1 MNLWSEPGDALF
13 GPKRPTLEKFKDL
26 KDDAVKK
33 GNDIASLSPDM
44 MAKTETEKYLELF
57 KNQRMWLSALAEK
70 YPDPGMMA
78 KPHGF
83 EVGDRAYG
91 GADTLNDRQGYFMFP
106 GHPMYWVTER
116 SGKSKLGV
124 ASPPASW
131 WLQREGAQKFWEWLR
146 PMGQSADRNGAVR
159 GPKLQ
164 FVVGQAAM
172 TGYGKWW
179 PDMPS
184 SEMDLNR
191 HRGWYST
198 QWVRS
203 TQPSNFLEIAGP
215 AGASDGAGAGGD
227 HGVGGA
233 SRRGSFRRR
242 LSIAK
247 RLPSRRTSFHAFKF
261 FHNRDNT
268 NRPYAPEPAKYL
280 KPNTDWNSTGL
291 NGNNSEKN
299 DPEMREGDQNK
310 FEKKFLEYRNPC
322 LTGHVRSKAS
332 VECAKNDMQKRY
344 LNGPDEEAFMD
355 PKEYKDMK
363 EEQQGIKKKGLVAKA
378 MGGLKALAAM
388 GIPKDPPIT
397 QSDFF
402 RRYSMRRPRALE
414 PTMPVLDDEIYS
426 AYADEWNKPTTG
438 IPTDTK
444 SVNKVARTKM
454 LQVQDKAKDAMG
466 EIVSMVKQYI
476 GNYKPQRDYYD
487 DVTPPIEEATTDPGI
502 LPRVDTRYQSVQEKA
517 LNDQAVQDGLPLS
530 GAVTIDP
537 DLFNKV
543 DVTPNGEISGPS
555 RIPRNVQQM
564 IAVRWAPFGTATER
578 INAYM
583 SIPPGADPKKAPTT
597 PEGLEQK
604 TKEASA
610 VGTPPDEANTDEGDG
625 TETDAANGGGEPGEG
640 GAEAASGAAAADG
653 VDPVIAACGERPP
666 KRDKRNTREWEICAA
681 QADTK
686 SIRAQGEADEAARQN
701 AKAKEAIVEKKHE
714 AEFNAMQEAG
724 ETEDFGSL
732 ELPSEDAVEQEIAH
746 IENEMTG

>member
-402 RRYSMRRPRALE
+402 SA
-414 PTMPVLDDEIYS
+414 VLDAPPSCARADYARAGRRDLQRLRRRVEQAHDWHSHRHEVREQSRENKNAPS
-426 AYADEWNKPTTG
+426 AGQSEGRNGGDRFNGEAVHRKLQAT
-438 IPTDTK
+438 
-444 SVNKVARTKM
+444 AR
-454 LQVQDKAKDAMG
+454 LLRRCD
-466 EIVSMVKQYI
+466 
-476 GNYKPQRDYYD
+476 
-487 DVTPPIEEATTDPGI
+487 PPDRGSHHGSGDFAAG
-502 LPRVDTRYQSVQEKA
+502 RYQVSK
-517 LNDQAVQDGLPLS
+517 
-530 GAVTIDP
+530 
-537 DLFNKV
+537 
-543 DVTPNGEISGPS
+543 
-555 RIPRNVQQM
+555 R
-564 IAVRWAPFGTATER
+564 
-578 INAYM
+578 
-583 SIPPGADPKKAPTT
+583 
-597 PEGLEQK
+597 
-604 TKEASA
+604 
-610 VGTPPDEANTDEGDG
+610 
-625 TETDAANGGGEPGEG
+625 PGEG
-640 GAEAASGAAAADG
+640 FKRPSRARRPAA
-653 VDPVIAACGERPP
+653 
-666 KRDKRNTREWEICAA
+666 
-681 QADTK
+681 
-686 SIRAQGEADEAARQN
+686 
-701 AKAKEAIVEKKHE
+701 
-714 AEFNAMQEAG
+714 
-724 ETEDFGSL
+724 FGSG
-732 ELPSEDAVEQEIAH
+732 DD
-746 IENEMTG
+746 